1 MGISSGTWL
10 CKLRSATEIC
20 KQDLYESECLS
31 VTPLSTRRLVH
42 KSNTA
47 DTAGAIHTVSRMSG
61 AFAQSV
67 NHESMADMN
76 WSSILSVAKQLGTA
90 VLLVGVIAI
99 LIFGQMAQTKRRI
112 AEYKKTGRFVD
123 LLKIFSRW

>member
-1 MGISSGTWL
+1 
-10 CKLRSATEIC
+10 
-20 KQDLYESECLS
+20 
-31 VTPLSTRRLVH
+31 
-42 KSNTA
+42 
-47 DTAGAIHTVSRMSG
+47 MSG